1 MLGVEMYPSLALA
14 AQRLG
19 DCCYRAHM
27 PLYPTSC
34 DLAARSLPPR
44 LLPPPPGKRDGF
56 GKSDDVIKIELE
68 NISLWKQFSTVGTE
82 MIITKKGRRMF
93 PQLKVKV
100 SGLNPSL
107 RYIILLDIIPVDSFR
122 YRFQDDSWQVVGGAE
137 ARLPDRVFI
146 HPDSPATGEHW
157 QNRTISFHRAKLTN
171 NTLDGQG
178 YVILHS
184 LHKYQARVH
193 VVETRDIMMWG
204 GAQHTFSFP
213 ETQFITVTAYQNN
226 KITELKIN
234 SNPFAKGFRE
244 NGMNCKRQREARQKR
259 KLNQPNQDEPLDIES
274 FDPCDSTEVLPQP
287 MGLESTTLSLSESG
301 FCSDV
306 PTLPERTVQQH
317 SSSQAY
323 MSSQMPEISEISNSV
338 ENQPQ
343 SISNNEV
350 NSRLLD
356 GSTQMIGLST
366 YTAFAAPSIT
376 SSSHQPVSLSQSTS
390 LYSSLSSTQT
400 ELPSSHSNTT
410 SVQNYSSI
418 ASSHYSTLDS
428 SSQITSSSTA
438 PQDSTHSSICQSS
451 SSPQLPSSSY
461 HSILPS
467 QETLSP
473 HTPPNQPFHSLP
485 QPSCQSINSCAS
497 GLSVDTAQSQA
508 IGGLSSSNSTPSAVE
523 DSTPT
528 AFPFPPVQSSN
539 NSDTTTPPSQ
549 ILSQTAFPFPP
560 EAHQNGQPDPNQ
572 MATAFPFNSVPESTS
587 TPLNTPSE
595 QDSNT
600 TAFPFPPQPN
610 NTNSST
616 HSQPFLP
623 IQNVPSYSF
632 QSLAMS
638 HMNHSSYQNPTNSA
652 TGSFSQMTSSSA
664 NGARSQFFTN
674 PTVNSI
680 PASSLSSLP
689 ASLPTHVVP
698 GSNSNLSQTAHM
710 SYSLP
715 PSIPSGPPPLQNVA
729 MPSIGSPQVVS
740 ALPNIAQIQTNMSQ
754 SFPNSTFSHIPPQCA
769 NPSQIPSQSFT
780 HMPAS
785 ATSLLPH
792 ASLQNHPIHP
802 GSTHT
807 QYPASSTA
815 YPPVAPSEIGSF
827 SQLNSTAPYISDMVL
842 HPSLLPSLDNTLP
855 SSATSLYNPF
865 PSYPLRLCQDP
876 RSSFHLQLRH
886 IYRQP
891 QHVHANGQGS
901 YLDLGGRPAF

>member
-19 DCCYRAHM
+19 DCCYRDREPPAHV

-34 DLAARSLPPR
+34 DMAARSLPPH
-44 LLPPPPGKRDGF
+44 LLPPPPAKRDNF
-56 GKSDDVIKIELE
+56 GKSEDVIKIELE
-68 NISLWKQFSTVGTE
+68 NVSLWKQFSTVGTE

-107 RYIILLDIIPVDSFR
+107 RYILLLDIIPVDSFR
-122 YRFQDDSWQVVGGAE
+122 YRFQDDNWQVVGGAE

-178 YVILHS
+178 YIILHS

-193 VVETRDIMMWG
+193 VVETRDVMMWG
-204 GAQHTFSFP
+204 GAQHTFTFP

-244 NGMNCKRQREARQKR
+244 NGMNSKRQREARQKR
-259 KLNQPNQDEPLDIES
+259 KLTHPNQEEPLDIES
-274 FDPCDSTEVLPQP
+274 CDPCDSTEVLPQP
-287 MGLESTTLSLSESG
+287 MGLESTTLSLSDSG

-306 PTLPERTVQQH
+306 PSLPEQTVRQH
-317 SSSQAY
+317 SSGRDFLT
-323 MSSQMPEISEISNSV
+323 SQMTQMSEMSEIPESA

-343 SISNNEV
+343 STSNNEV
-350 NSRLLD
+350 NNGLLD
-356 GSTQMIGLST
+356 GSNQMMGLST
-366 YTAFAAPSIT
+366 YTTYAAPSIT
-376 SSSHQPVSLSQSTS
+376 PSSHLPVPLSEPTA

-400 ELPSSHSNTT
+400 DLPSSHSNAT

-418 ASSHYSTLDS
+418 ASSHYPTMDS
-428 SSQITSSSTA
+428 SSPITSSSTS
-438 PQDSTHSSICQSS
+438 PHDSTHTSMCHSS
-451 SSPQLPSSSY
+451 SSPHLPSSSY
-461 HSILPS
+461 HPILPP
-467 QETLSP
+467 QENP
-473 HTPPNQPFHSLP
+473 HTPTNPPFHSLP
-485 QPSCQSINSCAS
+485 QPSCQSINSCES
-497 GLSVDTAQSQA
+497 GLTVDTAQNQA
-508 IGGLSSSNSTPSAVE
+508 IGGLASSNSTPSAVQ

-539 NSDTTTPPSQ
+539 NPDSTTPPSQ
-549 ILSQTAFPFPP
+549 ILTQTAFPFPTVGHP
-560 EAHQNGQPDPNQ
+560 NRQPDSNQ
-572 MATAFPFNSVPESTS
+572 VSTAFTFNSVSESTS
-587 TPLNTPSE
+587 TPLNTPSD

-600 TAFPFPPQPN
+600 TAFPFPSQPS

-616 HSQPFLP
+616 SLP
-623 IQNVPSYSF
+623 VQTIAPYSL
-632 QSLAMS
+632 QTSATS
-638 HMNHSSYQNPTNSA
+638 HMNPSTYQNPTNSA
-652 TGSFSQMTSSSA
+652 PRSFAQMSLNSI
-664 NGARSQFFTN
+664 NGARSQVFTN
-674 PTVNSI
+674 PIANSI
-680 PASSLSSLP
+680 S
-689 ASLPTHVVP
+689 HVVP
-698 GSNSNLSQTAHM
+698 GSISNSTPASHI
-710 SYSLP
+710 SYPLP
-715 PSIPSGPPPLQNVA
+715 ASIPSGPPPLQNVA
-729 MPSIGSPQVVS
+729 IPNFASSQVVP
-740 ALPNIAQIQTNMSQ
+740 ALPNISQVQPNMTQ
-754 SFPNSTFSHIPPQCA
+754 SFSTSTLSNIPPQFA
-769 NPSQIPSQSFT
+769 NTSQVPSQCFAP
-780 HMPAS
+780 MPTS
-785 ATSLLPH
+785 TSSLLPH
-792 ASLQNHPIHP
+792 SALQNHPIPP

-807 QYPASSTA
+807 QYPATSTA
-815 YPPVAPSEIGSF
+815 YAPVAPSEIGSF
-827 SQLNSTAPYISDMVL
+827 PQLNAAAPYLTDVVL

-891 QHVHANGQGS
+891 QHVHANSQGS
-901 YLDLGGRPAF
+901 YLDLAGRPAF